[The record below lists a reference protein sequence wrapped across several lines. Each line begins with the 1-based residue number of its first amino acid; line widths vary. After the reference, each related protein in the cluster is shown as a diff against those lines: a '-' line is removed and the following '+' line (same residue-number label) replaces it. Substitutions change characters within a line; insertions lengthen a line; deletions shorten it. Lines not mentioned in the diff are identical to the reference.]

1 MYRLK
6 KTRHSPRTLYNGP
19 FVVPNQTS
27 QQKTNRNS
35 SPSFVT
41 APSSLFSHWTEHPWD
56 HSNHGYFHHSPAT
69 PWSKPELRPFLHRN
83 EISTSRS
90 DEGCRPVYNLSFLD
104 DSGAGINSSTHHYGY
119 IQPNSPQGFH
129 LSKNSLSD
137 PLEHE
142 AMNDPTISSPSTTY
156 VSSGGYKLQS
166 PGIGKSSRSGPSMT
180 PRMNKVPTPR
190 LNRLLFSNV
199 NPSLGLGTNNNS
211 KSNELQLLKHL
222 SNLENRVGVSPRF
235 IKRPSL
241 LHTNYGQRQSSYSPS
256 RIQKCSS
263 SSMSGLG
270 GFQNAFYSRDCIV
283 YCSEPQTS
291 DGNLTNL
298 KALDNQENL
307 RPSPQDAFTMLRY
320 FHQCS
325 PVHLHKM
332 SHVVRNASHTCK
344 SQHLQP
350 FNSHVHYYHFAS
362 NQNKDNAHAESLR
375 RRQTE
380 ITEHLKIQQNA
391 YHVNV
396 DDMSFRKHQEHTVAL
411 DFETRS
417 KYPYQ
422 HYEDSSCTRHSSYNS
437 ILSSDQSTRTVNNIQ
452 KNCKISKIREF
463 HTKQEEKSCSFPVD
477 AQEAMHDYPYLAKIH
492 NAPTNNLAIAECVSR
507 VLSTQNDD
515 FKEIQHGFSYA
526 RKANRPIQKED
537 AWDKICDKIVVQA
550 GDFAVQCHERYQ
562 NGSHEATDSKL
573 YWEKGKCYGFNYF
586 IKDLIGCRVRLLCK
600 IITIKIFIIF

>member
-1 MYRLK
+1 MLF
-6 KTRHSPRTLYNGP
+6 TL
-19 FVVPNQTS
+19 V
-27 QQKTNRNS
+27 
-35 SPSFVT
+35 
-41 APSSLFSHWTEHPWD
+41 
-56 HSNHGYFHHSPAT
+56 
-69 PWSKPELRPFLHRN
+69 
-83 EISTSRS
+83 
-90 DEGCRPVYNLSFLD
+90 
-104 DSGAGINSSTHHYGY
+104 
-119 IQPNSPQGFH
+119 
-129 LSKNSLSD
+129 
-137 PLEHE
+137 
-142 AMNDPTISSPSTTY
+142 
-156 VSSGGYKLQS
+156 
-166 PGIGKSSRSGPSMT
+166 IG
-180 PRMNKVPTPR
+180 
-190 LNRLLFSNV
+190 
-199 NPSLGLGTNNNS
+199 
-211 KSNELQLLKHL
+211 
-222 SNLENRVGVSPRF
+222 
-235 IKRPSL
+235 
-241 LHTNYGQRQSSYSPS
+241 
-256 RIQKCSS
+256 
-263 SSMSGLG
+263 
-270 GFQNAFYSRDCIV
+270 IV

-452 KNCKISKIREF
+452 KNCKISK
-463 HTKQEEKSCSFPVD
+463 
-477 AQEAMHDYPYLAKIH
+477 
-492 NAPTNNLAIAECVSR
+492 
-507 VLSTQNDD
+507 
-515 FKEIQHGFSYA
+515 
-526 RKANRPIQKED
+526 
-537 AWDKICDKIVVQA
+537 
-550 GDFAVQCHERYQ
+550 
-562 NGSHEATDSKL
+562 
-573 YWEKGKCYGFNYF
+573 
-586 IKDLIGCRVRLLCK
+586 
-600 IITIKIFIIF
+600 